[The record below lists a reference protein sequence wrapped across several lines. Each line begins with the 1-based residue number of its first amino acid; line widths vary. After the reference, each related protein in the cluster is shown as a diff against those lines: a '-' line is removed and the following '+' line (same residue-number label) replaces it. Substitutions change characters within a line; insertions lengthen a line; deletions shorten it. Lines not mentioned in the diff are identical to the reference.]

1 MAPSG
6 PLSASGYSLVLA
18 FHKIDAAGG
27 VAAVSVKS
35 CFPDPGKLFA
45 DLRAARANKSVSAS
59 YLKRAVAADAP
70 MTYPNLGITLG
81 YADAGALKRIKNHR
95 GIAAAYIAPLLQHI
109 RPVRVA
115 AATLSQKYTW
125 GLKRLNIP
133 KLWAQGLTGKGVFV
147 GHLDTGV
154 DGRHP
159 ALKGRIEE
167 FAEWDFLGRKK
178 PRASAHDS
186 GEHGT
191 HTAATICGVA
201 VKGRH
206 VGVAPGAKLFSG
218 LVIEGGNA
226 TARILGGLD
235 WLVGNNVRIVSM
247 SLGYPGYDPV
257 FLELVKRL
265 MRRNVLPVFAIGNEG
280 PNTSRSPGNYPGTLA
295 VGALDESDPDRTAD
309 FSGSQHFTR
318 KRDPDKPDV
327 LAPGVHVISA
337 KPGGGYQSMDGTSMA
352 TPHLAGAAALLLEA
366 KPQATA
372 RQLMDALEE
381 SCDPISGEPPL
392 RHGAGVIQ
400 PDKALALL

>member
-6 PLSASGYSLVLA
+6 SLSASGYTLVLA
-18 FHKIDAAGG
+18 FHKMDAAGG
-27 VAAVSVKS
+27 VAAAASVKS
-35 CFPDPGKLFA
+35 RFPDPGNLFA
-45 DLRAARANKSVSAS
+45 DLRAARAKKSVSAS
-59 YLKRAVAADAP
+59 YLKRAVAADGP

-81 YADAGALKRIKNHR
+81 YADAAGLKRIKSHS
-95 GIAAAYIAPLLQHI
+95 GIAAAYAAPLLQHI

-115 AATLSQKYTW
+115 AAKLSQTYTW

-154 DGRHP
+154 DSKHP

-167 FAEWDFLGRKK
+167 FAEWDFLGHKM
-178 PRASAHDS
+178 PTASAHDS
-186 GEHGT
+186 ADHGT

-218 LVIEGGNA
+218 LVIEGGST

-235 WLVGNNVRIVSM
+235 WLVGNNVRVVSM

-257 FLELVKRL
+257 FMSLVERL
-265 MRRNVLPVFAIGNEG
+265 ISRNVLPVFAIGNEG
-280 PNTSRSPGNYPGTLA
+280 PNTSRSPRNYSGTLA
-295 VGALDESDPDRTAD
+295 IGAVDESDHTAA
-309 FSGSQHFTR
+309 FSGSQHFKR

-327 LAPGVHVISA
+327 VAPGVNVISA
-337 KPGGGYQSMDGTSMA
+337 SPGGGYQSMDGTSMA
-352 TPHLAGAAALLLEA
+352 TPHMAGVAALLLEA
-366 KPQATA
+366 KPTATA
-372 RQLMDALEE
+372 QQLIDALEQ
-381 SCDPISGEPPL
+381 SCDPLIGEPSL
-392 RHGAGVIQ
+392 RHGSGLIQ

>member
-81 YADAGALKRIKNHR
+81 YADAGALKRM
-95 GIAAAYIAPLLQHI
+95 
-109 RPVRVA
+109 
-115 AATLSQKYTW
+115 
-125 GLKRLNIP
+125 NIP

-265 MRRNVLPVFAIGNEG
+265 MRGNVLPVFAIGNEG

-327 LAPGVHVISA
+327 L
-337 KPGGGYQSMDGTSMA
+337 
-352 TPHLAGAAALLLEA
+352 
-366 KPQATA
+366 
-372 RQLMDALEE
+372 
-381 SCDPISGEPPL
+381 
-392 RHGAGVIQ
+392 
-400 PDKALALL
+400 